1 MKEITFSRSN
11 YFEYGKE
18 YEDDIDVTRLGVSLF
33 CNIFSNKSC
42 KRGPLVG
49 SSTLVTNWTTSANG
63 NGGYAHCVQMNVFIL
78 VPGFNFILNL

>member
-18 YEDDIDVTRLGVSLF
+18 YEDDIDVTMLGVSLF
-33 CNIFSNKSC
+33 CNIFSSKSY
-42 KRGPLVG
+42 KRGPMVG

-63 NGGYAHCVQMNVFIL
+63 NGGYAHCVQVNFFLL
-78 VPGFNFILNL
+78 VPNFNFILNL